1 MNGII
6 TLENPVKPSPSKG
19 LKKELTR
26 DKEKENF
33 YEWLANR
40 VGRCLAGRT
49 TLKECYDSY
58 TSFLIRDLKKI
69 SVTKRG
75 FSTLLRAHL
84 AASVEAEQVRILPR
98 SGVTIYGIYLKDPVN
113 CD

>member
-6 TLENPVKPSPSKG
+6 TLENSIEPPPFKA
-19 LKKELTR
+19 LKRGVAK

-33 YEWLANR
+33 DEWLDNR
-40 VGRCLAGRT
+40 VGRCLASRT
-49 TLKECYDSY
+49 TLKQYYDSY
-58 TSFLIRDLKKI
+58 RSFLIRDLKEI
-69 SVTKRG
+69 PLTKRG
-75 FSTLLRAHL
+75 FSTLLKANL

-113 CD
+113 YD

>member
-1 MNGII
+1 MDSII

-19 LKKELTR
+19 LKKEVAK

-33 YEWLANR
+33 DEWLDNR
-40 VGRCLAGRT
+40 VGRSLAGRT

-58 TSFLIRDLKKI
+58 TSFLMTNLKKI
-69 SVTKRG
+69 PVTKRG

-98 SGVTIYGIYLKDPVN
+98 SGVTIYGIYLKDPLN